1 MTRLAVSFEGIQ
13 TASVIR
19 YPYLWVREAA
29 SGETEGRKS
38 RPVVVGVR
46 LARADGDLVLFFPIT
61 TKQPE
66 PGRFAVEV
74 PDIEKRRAGLDAA
87 LRLWI
92 IFDEDNTD
100 IVGQSFHLE
109 PRSPDRAVQQGI
121 LPALGSRLH
130 RLPQIPQGSKPKAVA
145 TFSDITISAGE
156 RIRGRLGR
164 RERVPS

>member
-1 MTRLAVSFEGIQ
+1 MSFEDIQ

-29 SGETEGRKS
+29 SGEIEGRQS

-46 LARADGDLVLFFPIT
+46 IVRAGGDLILFFPIT

-74 PDIEKRRAGLDAA
+74 PDIEKRRAGLDPA

-92 IFDEDNTD
+92 ILDEYNTD
-100 IVGQSFHLE
+100 VVGQSFYLE
-109 PRSPDRAVQQGI
+109 PDPPIGRFSKAFFLPLAREFVARRKSLKGI
-121 LPALGSRLH
+121 SRT
-130 RLPQIPQGSKPKAVA
+130 R
-145 TFSDITISAGE
+145 
-156 RIRGRLGR
+156 
-164 RERVPS
+164 